1 MKSLPFE
8 PKIVEAHGND
18 LMECGLFRSLPADA
32 REFIKIDDNRHV
44 LSYLHMLPLEEM
56 GIPKFYPELT
66 RALKDIKHPN
76 IIYPAGGGISIH
88 IFPDK
93 EDARDYYIPIE
104 PVMFHEMNE
113 RLLEIEEA
121 LVDVVDILDAAAN
134 DMEDKKV
141 LLEMALK
148 EICVIKDNRDES
160 GNKLIIKFNKFFK
173 LHKNKIYLTL
183 EEFQAIKYIILRDKV
198 GMGVLEPLILDP
210 YIEDISCSGLGSLFV
225 EHKIFSGLKTTI
237 SFEDTNELN
246 SFVIRLSEKIGKP
259 ITYRDPIVDATLPDG
274 SRINIVYGED
284 VSKQGSNFTIRK
296 STDTPLSIL
305 DLIEFGSLDY
315 MIAAYLW
322 ILIKDGM
329 NCFVAGET
337 ASGKTTLLNAMTA
350 FIRPNAKIVSIEDT
364 AELQVPQKNWIRE
377 ITRTSREDS
386 NSDVTMFDLLK
397 AALRQRPDEIIIGEI
412 RGIEGNIAFQG
423 MQTGHPVL
431 STFHAASVEKLIQR
445 LTGDPINVPKT
456 YVDNLNLVVIQNAI
470 NSPTKGMIRRVTSI
484 NEIVGFDPSS
494 QSFSFIETFK
504 WDPSSDR
511 FHFTGNLNSYLL
523 ENKIAPKHGIPHNER
538 RKIYVELERK
548 ARMLKKLHEKGI
560 TGFHELFSMFIR
572 LDQEEMS

>member
-1 MKSLPFE
+1 MKYLPFE

-18 LMECGLFRSLPADA
+18 LMECGLFRSLPAEA

-76 IIYPAGGGISIH
+76 IIYPVGGGISIH

-134 DMEDKKV
+134 DMDDKKV

-148 EICVIKDNRDES
+148 EICVIKDNRDEN

-173 LHKNKIYLTL
+173 LHKNKIFLTL

-210 YIEDISCSGLGSLFV
+210 YIEDISCSGLGSIFV

-237 SFEDTNELN
+237 SFEDMNELN

-305 DLIEFGSLDY
+305 DLIEFGSLNY

-322 ILIKDGM
+322 ILLKDGM

-364 AELQVPQKNWIRE
+364 AELQVPQKNWTRE

-412 RGIEGNIAFQG
+412 RGIEGNIAFQA

-511 FHFTGNLNSYLL
+511 FNFTGNLNSYLL

-560 TGFHELFSMFIR
+560 TEFHELFSTFTR
-572 LDQEEMS
+572 LDQEGMS

>member
-1 MKSLPFE
+1 MKYLPFE

-104 PVMFHEMNE
+104 PVMFHEMDE

-134 DMEDKKV
+134 DMDDKKV

-148 EICVIKDNRDES
+148 EICVIKDNRDEN

-173 LHKNKIYLTL
+173 LHKNKIFLTL

-210 YIEDISCSGLGSLFV
+210 YIEDISCSGLGSIFV

-237 SFEDTNELN
+237 SFEDMNELN

-305 DLIEFGSLDY
+305 DLIEFGSLNY

-322 ILIKDGM
+322 ILLKDGM

-364 AELQVPQKNWIRE
+364 AELQVPQKNWTRE

-397 AALRQRPDEIIIGEI
+397 AALRQRPG
-412 RGIEGNIAFQG
+412 
-423 MQTGHPVL
+423 
-431 STFHAASVEKLIQR
+431 
-445 LTGDPINVPKT
+445 
-456 YVDNLNLVVIQNAI
+456 
-470 NSPTKGMIRRVTSI
+470 
-484 NEIVGFDPSS
+484 
-494 QSFSFIETFK
+494 
-504 WDPSSDR
+504 
-511 FHFTGNLNSYLL
+511 
-523 ENKIAPKHGIPHNER
+523 
-538 RKIYVELERK
+538 
-548 ARMLKKLHEKGI
+548 
-560 TGFHELFSMFIR
+560 
-572 LDQEEMS
+572 